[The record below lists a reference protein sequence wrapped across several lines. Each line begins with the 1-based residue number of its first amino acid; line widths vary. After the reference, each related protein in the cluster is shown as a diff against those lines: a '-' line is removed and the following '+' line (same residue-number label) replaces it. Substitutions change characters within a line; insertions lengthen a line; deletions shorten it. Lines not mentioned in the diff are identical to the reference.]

1 MTEKY
6 QVELDQHQQMMLSG
20 TLPKVLDEV
29 VKRWGDRLCI
39 REIEGQGRSLTWSQF
54 AEAVSRLR
62 TGLEAIGVKPGDKV
76 GVLLQNQTEFPV
88 VWFAVAETGAAI
100 VPLNPSYT
108 SREIN
113 FVLNDAGANWI
124 VGLNDLLA
132 PVFEDG
138 KIGPVEAER
147 IVGLGGSPH
156 AGTRDYLSI
165 ASSDIRS
172 RNYECVPLDITN
184 IQFTSGTTGLPKGC
198 LLTHE
203 YWLQMG
209 AYGAAA
215 WRRPQR
221 ALADHPFYYMQNQA
235 YFVRAL
241 ASGGAIY
248 LTDGMSRRKFMGW
261 LEDHQIDYAWIGED
275 MLDFPVGSS
284 DEDITLSYAPVS
296 AIPPNLHRALEQRF
310 GLKAREWYASTE
322 LGGAIGVPYDRDD
335 LTGTGSMG
343 FCLPHRESKI
353 VDAEM
358 NEVARGEAGE
368 LCISGPGIM
377 LGYHNRP
384 ETNAEIFLPGRWF
397 RTGDLVVKT
406 ADGQHFYKGRL
417 KDMVR
422 RSGENISAAEVEQ
435 YIGTMPGIF
444 EVGVVPVPDARRGEE
459 VKAIVVL
466 QPGAVVSAD
475 DIIAWARAGLAP
487 FKVPRY
493 LEFRVEL
500 PHTGSGKIQ
509 KSQLRQ
515 EPPLG
520 DGVIDM
526 SANALNPASA
536 PSRNSNR
543 KDR

>member
-1 MTEKY
+1 LGINDEKMMIEKY
-6 QVELDQHQQMMLSG
+6 RVELDQHQQLMLNS
-20 TLPKVLDEV
+20 TMPKILDEV
-29 VKRWGDRLCI
+29 ASRWGDQLSI
-39 REIEGQGRSLTWSQF
+39 REIEGQQRSVTW
-54 AEAVSRLR
+54 AEFHGAVSRLR
-62 TGLEAIGVKPGDKV
+62 SGLEAIGVAPGDRV
-76 GVLLQNQTEFPV
+76 GVLVRNQIEFPV
-88 VWFAVAETGAAI
+88 IWFAVAEAGAAI
-100 VPLNPSYT
+100 VPLNPRYT

-113 FVLNDAGANWI
+113 FVLEDAGATWLI
-124 VGLNDLLA
+124 GLQDLLA
-132 PVFEDG
+132 PMFVDR
-138 KIGPVEAER
+138 KVGPVEAER
-147 IVGLGGSPH
+147 IIVLGNSSL
-156 AGTRDYLSI
+156 AGTQDYGNI
-165 ASSDIRS
+165 AASDARP

-198 LLTHE
+198 LLTHQ

-235 YFVRAL
+235 YFARAL
-241 ASGGAIY
+241 GSGGAIY
-248 LTDGMSRRKFMGW
+248 LTDGLSRRKFMGW
-261 LEDHQIDYAWIGED
+261 LLDHGIDYAWIDED
-275 MLDFPVGSS
+275 MLDLPVNNS
-284 DEDITLSYAPVS
+284 DKDVVLSFAPVS
-296 AIPPNLHRALEQRF
+296 AIPPSLHLALEARF

-322 LGGAIGVPYDRDD
+322 LGSSIGVPYERDD

-358 NEVARGEAGE
+358 NEVAPGEPGE

-384 ETNAEIFLPGRWF
+384 EVNSEIFLPGGWF

-406 ADGQHFYKGRL
+406 HDGQHFYKGRL

-435 YIGTMPGIF
+435 YLGTMPGVL

-459 VKAIVVL
+459 VKAIFVIA
-466 QPGAVVSAD
+466 PGVAIRPD
-475 DIIAWARAGLAP
+475 EIIEWARAGLAP
-487 FKVPRY
+487 FKIPRF
-493 LEFRVEL
+493 LEFRSEL
-500 PHTGSGKIQ
+500 PHTGSGKIH
-509 KSQLRQ
+509 KSLLRQ

-520 DGVIDM
+520 EGVIDM
-526 SANALNPASA
+526 SENALD
-536 PSRNSNR
+536 SRA
-543 KDR
+543 